1 MKEYL
6 TRCGCAPIFVGMYLR
21 TTRQRRKHGPD
32 AIYYQL
38 AENYYHKERRRSETR
53 VIHTFGRADQVDPE
67 ALRRLAQS
75 LLRVANDERID
86 LPARTFPPEVGI
98 DDIEQV
104 FDYGVLYAAHTLWEE
119 LGIGPLLRE
128 KMQQEGGEAPHD
140 TALFAMTANR
150 LARPTSKL
158 ACYEHWLADEVYWPA
173 AKVLALEHLYRAL
186 DFLLRHV
193 EALEQEIFYRTADL
207 FNADVDLIFWDTTTL
222 YCEIDDEDDDGEVWE
237 DQEIPA
243 LRKRGH
249 NKEGRDGNPQVV
261 VGLALTRDGLP
272 VRSWV
277 FPGNTADVTTI
288 HHLKDDLRGWRLNRC
303 VFVGDSGMF
312 SEANQQRLS
321 RALGRYI
328 LAVPMRKGTEVSL
341 DVLTRPGRYRDVAPH
356 LRVKE
361 VYSGAGERR
370 RRYVVCHNPDEAA
383 REQAHRARLLEV
395 VRAEL
400 AALDVRQA
408 DHPKKACELMASRRF
423 GRYLRMDARGRL
435 SIDTTKVAAE
445 AKYDGT
451 FVVTTNDDTLDAA
464 DVALGYT
471 SMMLIEGC
479 FRRMKTTGLQT
490 RPIYHWRSHRIIAH
504 VKLCVLA
511 LLLERAA
518 ELRCQQTWRTIRHTL
533 DQLKVVRYRMHGKT
547 IVQSTQVTSPLA
559 KIFRSLRIPLPKK
572 ILEVSD

>member
-1 MKEYL
+1 
-6 TRCGCAPIFVGMYLR
+6 MYLR
-21 TTRQRRKHGPD
+21 TTRQHRKHGPD

-38 AENYYHKERRRSETR
+38 AENYYHKDRRRSETR
-53 VIHTFGRADQVDPE
+53 VIYTFGRADQVDPD

-75 LLRVANDERID
+75 LLRVANDDHID
-86 LPARTFPPEVGI
+86 LPARKFPPDVGI

-104 FDYGVLYAAHTLWEE
+104 YAYGVLYAARALWEE

-128 KMQQEGGEAPHD
+128 KMQQDGCEAPHD
-140 TALFAMTANR
+140 TALLALTANR

-158 ACYEHWLADEVYWPA
+158 ACHEHWLADDVYWPE
-173 AKVLALEHLYRAL
+173 AKALTLEHLYRAM
-186 DFLLRHV
+186 DFLLRHS
-193 EALEQEIFYRTADL
+193 ESLEQELFYRTADL
-207 FNADVDLIFWDTTTL
+207 FNADVDLVFWDTTTL
-222 YCEIDDEDDDGEVWE
+222 SCESDEEDEAGESW
-237 DQEIPA
+237 QGREIPA

-249 NKEGRDGNPQVV
+249 SKDGRDNHPQVV

-288 HHLKDDLRGWRLNRC
+288 EQLKADLRGWRLNRC

-312 SEANQQRLS
+312 SEVNQRRLI

-328 LAVPMRKGTEVSL
+328 LAVPMRKVSEVPL
-341 DVLTRPGRYRDVAPH
+341 EVLSRAGRYRDVAAK

-361 VYSGAGERR
+361 VYVGQGERR
-370 RRYVVCHNPDEAA
+370 RRYLVCHNPDEAERA
-383 REQAHRARLLEV
+383 QAHRARLLEV

-400 AALDVRQA
+400 AILDVRQE
-408 DHPKKACELMASRRF
+408 DHPKRACELMAARRF
-423 GRYLRMDARGRL
+423 GRYLMMDARGRL
-435 SIDTTKVAAE
+435 RINTTKVATA
-445 AKYDGT
+445 AKYDGK
-451 FVVTTNDDTLDAA
+451 FVLTTNDDTLEAE
-464 DVALGYT
+464 DVALGYK

-490 RPIYHWRSHRIIAH
+490 RPIYHWRPHRIIAH

-511 LLLERAA
+511 LLLERTA
-518 ELRCQQTWRTIRHTL
+518 EIRCQQPWRTIRHTL
-533 DQLKVVRYRMHGKT
+533 DQWQVVRYRMHGKT
-547 IVQSTQVTSPLA
+547 IVQSTRVTSTLA
-559 KIFRSLRIPLPKK
+559 EILRSLRIPTPQK

>member
-1 MKEYL
+1 
-6 TRCGCAPIFVGMYLR
+6 MYLR

-38 AENYYHKERRRSETR
+38 AENYYHKTRRRSETR
-53 VIHTFGRADQVDPE
+53 VIYTFGRADQVDPE

-75 LLRVANDERID
+75 ILRVANDEQVD
-86 LPARTFPPEVGI
+86 LPARSFPPEVGI

-104 FDYGVLYAAHTLWEE
+104 YTYGVLYAARALWEE
-119 LGIGPLLRE
+119 LGIGPLLRT
-128 KMQQEGGEAPHD
+128 KMQQTGCEAPHD
-140 TALFAMTANR
+140 LALLAMTANR
-150 LARPTSKL
+150 LARPGSKL
-158 ACYEHWLADEVYWPA
+158 ACYEQWLADDVYWPEA
-173 AKVLALEHLYRAL
+173 HALALEHLYRAL
-186 DFLLRHV
+186 DFLLSHI
-193 EALEQEIFYRTADL
+193 ESLEQEIFFRTADL

-222 YCEIDDEDDDGEVWE
+222 YCEIDDEDEESEPW
-237 DQEIPA
+237 QTRMIPA

-249 NKEGRDGNPQVV
+249 NKEGRDNNPQVV

-288 HHLKDDLRGWRLNRC
+288 THLKDDLRGWRLNRC

-312 SEANQQRLS
+312 SEANRQRLS

-328 LAVPMRKGTEVSL
+328 LAVPMRKVTEVSL
-341 DVLTRPGRYRDVAPH
+341 DVLTRPGRYRDVAPN

-361 VYSGAGERR
+361 VYVGEGERR
-370 RRYVVCHNPDEAA
+370 RRYVICHNPEEEA
-383 REQAHRARLLEV
+383 REQAHRARLLEL

-445 AKYDGT
+445 AKYDGK

-464 DVALGYT
+464 DVALGYR
-471 SMMLIEGC
+471 SMTLIEGC

-490 RPIYHWRSHRIIAH
+490 RPIYHWRARRIIAH

-518 ELRCQQTWRTIRHTL
+518 EIRCQQTWRTIRHTL
-533 DQLKVVRYRMHGKT
+533 DQLQVVRYRMHGKT
-547 IVQSTQVTSPLA
+547 IVQSTRVTAPLA
-559 KIFRSLRIPLPKK
+559 DILQRLSVPLPQR
-572 ILEVSD
+572 ILEVADEAHASSLP

>member
-1 MKEYL
+1 
-6 TRCGCAPIFVGMYLR
+6 MYLR
-21 TTRQRRKHGPD
+21 TTRQRRKRGPD
-32 AIYYQL
+32 AIYFQL
-38 AENYYHKERRRSETR
+38 AENYYHKDRRRSETR
-53 VIHTFGRADQVDPE
+53 VIYTFGRADQVDPE

-75 LLRVANDERID
+75 ILRVANDERID
-86 LPARTFPPEVGI
+86 LPARQFPPDVGI

-104 FDYGVLYAAHTLWEE
+104 YMYGVLYAAHALWEE

-128 KMQQEGGEAPHD
+128 KMERDGCPAPHE

-150 LARPTSKL
+150 LARPASKL
-158 ACYEHWLADEVYWPA
+158 ACYEHWLADDVYWPDA
-173 AKVLALEHLYRAL
+173 QGLALEHLYRAL
-186 DFLLRHV
+186 DFLLHHIDS
-193 EALEQEIFYRTADL
+193 LEQELFFRTADL
-207 FNADVDLIFWDTTTL
+207 FNADVDLVFWDTTTL
-222 YCEIDDEDDDGEVWE
+222 YFEIDEEDEAGEDW
-237 DQEIPA
+237 QGRRIPA

-288 HHLKDDLRGWRLNRC
+288 DHLKDDLRGWRLNRC

-312 SEANQQRLS
+312 SEANRQRLG

-328 LAVPMRKGTEVSL
+328 LAVPMRKVTEVQQE
-341 DVLTRPGRYRDVAPH
+341 VLSRPGRYRDVAAN

-361 VYSGAGERR
+361 VWVGEGERR
-370 RRYVVCHNPDEAA
+370 RRYVVCHNPDEAE
-383 REQAHRARLLEV
+383 REQTHRARLLEL

-400 AALDVRQA
+400 ATLDARQA
-408 DHPKKACELMASRRF
+408 DHPKKACELMASHRF
-423 GRYLRMDARGRL
+423 GRYLSMDARGRL
-435 SIDTTKVAAE
+435 SINATKVAAE
-445 AKYDGT
+445 AKYDGK
-451 FVVTTNDDTLDAA
+451 FVVTTNDDTLDAE

-490 RPIYHWRSHRIIAH
+490 RPIYHWRPHRIIAH

-518 ELRCQQTWRTIRHTL
+518 EIRCQQTWRTIRHTL

-547 IVQSTQVTSPLA
+547 IVQSTQVTSTMAETL
-559 KIFRSLRIPLPKK
+559 RSLGIPLPKR
-572 ILEVSD
+572 ILEVSDEAHASSLS

>member
-1 MKEYL
+1 
-6 TRCGCAPIFVGMYLR
+6 MYLR
-21 TTRQRRKHGPD
+21 TTRQRRTHGPD

-53 VIHTFGRADQVDPE
+53 VIYTFGRADQVDPK

-75 LLRVANDERID
+75 ILRVANDDRID
-86 LPARTFPPEVGI
+86 LPARTFPPDVGI

-104 FDYGVLYAAHTLWEE
+104 FDYGVLYAAHALWEE

-128 KMQQEGGEAPHD
+128 KMQQDGCDAPHD

-150 LARPTSKL
+150 LARPASKL
-158 ACYEHWLADEVYWPA
+158 ACYAQWLADDVYWPE
-173 AKVLALEHLYRAL
+173 AKALALEHLYRAM
-186 DFLLRHV
+186 DFLLQHI

-207 FNADVDLIFWDTTTL
+207 LNADVDLIFWDTTTL
-222 YCEIDDEDDDGEVWE
+222 YVEIDEEDEDEARWH
-237 DQEIPA
+237 DQALPA

-249 NKEGRDGNPQVV
+249 NKEGRDGHPQVV

-277 FPGNTADVTTI
+277 FPGHTADVTTI
-288 HHLKDDLRGWRLNRC
+288 DALKADLRGWRLNRC

-312 SEANQQRLS
+312 SEANRQRLS

-328 LAVPMRKGTEVSL
+328 LAVPMRKVTEVPL
-341 DVLTRPGRYRDVAPH
+341 AVLTRAGRYRSVAH
-356 LRVKE
+356 NLRVKE
-361 VYSGAGERR
+361 VYVGEGERR

-383 REQAHRARLLEV
+383 REHAHREHLLEL

-423 GRYLRMDARGRL
+423 GRYLRMDAGGRL
-435 SIDTTKVAAE
+435 SLDTTKVAAE
-445 AKYDGT
+445 AKYDGK
-451 FVVTTNDDTLDAA
+451 FVVTTNDDTLDAE
-464 DVALGYT
+464 DIALGYT

-490 RPIYHWRSHRIIAH
+490 RPIYHWRPHRIIAH

-511 LLLERAA
+511 LLLQRAA
-518 ELRCQQTWRTIRHTL
+518 EIRCQQTWRTIRHTL
-533 DQLKVVRYRMHGKT
+533 DQLKVVRYRLHGKT
-547 IVQSTQVTSPLA
+547 ILQSTRVTAPMAEILQTPG
-559 KIFRSLRIPLPKK
+559 IPLPKK
-572 ILEVSD
+572 ILEVSESASTTLQA

>member
-1 MKEYL
+1 
-6 TRCGCAPIFVGMYLR
+6 MYLR

-38 AENYYHKERRRSETR
+38 AENYYHKDRRRSETR
-53 VIHTFGRADQVDPE
+53 VIYTFGRADQVDPD

-75 LLRVANDERID
+75 ILRVANDDRID
-86 LPARTFPPEVGI
+86 LPARKFPPDVGI

-104 FDYGVLYAAHTLWEE
+104 YAYGVLYVAHALWEE

-128 KMQQEGGEAPHD
+128 KMQQDGCEAPHD
-140 TALFAMTANR
+140 PALFVMTANR
-150 LARPTSKL
+150 LARPASKL
-158 ACYEHWLADEVYWPA
+158 ACYEHWLADEVYWPE
-173 AKVLALEHLYRAL
+173 AKTLALEHLYRAL
-186 DFLLRHV
+186 DFLLRHI
-193 EALEQEIFYRTADL
+193 EALERELFYRTADL

-222 YCEIDDEDDDGEVWE
+222 YFEIDEEDDDGEAW
-237 DQEIPA
+237 QGREIPA

-249 NKEGRDGNPQVV
+249 NKDGRDGNPQVV

-288 HHLKDDLRGWRLNRC
+288 DHLKDDLRGWRLNRC

-312 SEANQQRLS
+312 SDANRERLS

-328 LAVPMRKGTEVSL
+328 LAVPMRKVSEVQRE
-341 DVLTRPGRYRDVAPH
+341 VLSRPGRYRDVATN
-356 LRVKE
+356 LRVKA
-361 VYSGAGERR
+361 VYVGEGERR
-370 RRYVVCHNPDEAA
+370 RRYLVCHNPEEAE
-383 REQAHRARLLEV
+383 REQAHREQLLEL

-400 AALDVRQA
+400 TTLDVRQA

-435 SIDTTKVAAE
+435 SLDTAKVAAE
-445 AKYDGT
+445 AKYDGK
-451 FVVTTNDDTLDAA
+451 FVVTTNDDTLDAE
-464 DVALGYT
+464 DVALGYK
-471 SMMLIEGC
+471 SMTLIEGC
-479 FRRMKTTGLQT
+479 FRQMKTTGLQT
-490 RPIYHWRSHRIIAH
+490 RPIYHWRPHRIIAH

-518 ELRCQQTWRTIRHTL
+518 EIRCQQTWRMIRHTL

-547 IVQSTQVTSPLA
+547 IVQSTRVTSTLA
-559 KIFRSLRIPLPKK
+559 EILRSLRIPTPQK
-572 ILEVSD
+572 ILEVAD

>member
-1 MKEYL
+1 
-6 TRCGCAPIFVGMYLR
+6 MYLR

-38 AENYYHKERRRSETR
+38 AENYYHKDRRRSETR
-53 VIHTFGRADQVDPE
+53 VIYTFGRADQVDPE

-75 LLRVANDERID
+75 ILRVAHDDRID
-86 LPARTFPPEVGI
+86 LPARQFPPDVGI

-104 FDYGVLYAAHTLWEE
+104 YTYGVLYAAHALWEE
-119 LGIGPLLRE
+119 LGIGPLLR
-128 KMQQEGGEAPHD
+128 KQMAQDGCEAPHD
-140 TALFAMTANR
+140 TALFAMTAHR
-150 LARPTSKL
+150 LARPASKL
-158 ACYEHWLADEVYWPA
+158 ACYEHWLAEDVYWPDA
-173 AKVLALEHLYRAL
+173 QGLALEHLYRAL
-186 DFLLRHV
+186 DFLLHHIDS
-193 EALEQEIFYRTADL
+193 LEQELFFRTADL
-207 FNADVDLIFWDTTTL
+207 FNADVDLVFWDTTTL
-222 YCEIDDEDDDGEVWE
+222 YFEVDEEDDEGEVWH
-237 DQEIPA
+237 DRAIPA

-288 HHLKDDLRGWRLNRC
+288 THLKDDLRGWRLNRC

-312 SEANQQRLS
+312 SEANRQRLS

-328 LAVPMRKGTEVSL
+328 LAVPMRKVTEVQQE
-341 DVLTRPGRYRDVAPH
+341 VLSRPGRYRDVAH
-356 LRVKE
+356 NLRVKE
-361 VYSGAGERR
+361 VYVGTGERR

-383 REQAHRARLLEV
+383 REHAHRERLLEL

-400 AALDVRQA
+400 AALDARQA
-408 DHPKKACELMASRRF
+408 DHPKRACELMASRRC
-423 GRYLRMDARGRL
+423 GRYLRMDPKGRL
-435 SIDTTKVAAE
+435 SLDTAKVAAE
-445 AKYDGT
+445 AKYDGK
-451 FVVTTNDDTLDAA
+451 FVVTTNDDTLDAE

-471 SMMLIEGC
+471 SMTLIEGC

-490 RPIYHWRSHRIIAH
+490 RPIYHWRPHRIIAH

-518 ELRCQQTWRTIRHTL
+518 ELRCQQTWRTIRQTL
-533 DQLKVVRYRMHGKT
+533 DQLKVVRYRMQGKT
-547 IVQSTQVTSPLA
+547 ILQSTQVTSPLA
-559 KIFRSLRIPLPKK
+559 KLLRSLGIPLPKK

>member
-1 MKEYL
+1 
-6 TRCGCAPIFVGMYLR
+6 MYLR

-38 AENYYHKERRRSETR
+38 AENYYHKDRRRSETR
-53 VIHTFGRADQVDPE
+53 VIYTFGRADQVDPE

-75 LLRVANDERID
+75 ILRVANDARID
-86 LPARTFPPEVGI
+86 LPARTFPPDVGI

-104 FDYGVLYAAHTLWEE
+104 YMYGVLYAAHALWEE

-128 KMQQEGGEAPHD
+128 KMEQDGCQAPHE
-140 TALFAMTANR
+140 TALFAMTAHR
-150 LARPTSKL
+150 LARPASKL
-158 ACYEHWLADEVYWPA
+158 ACYEHWLADDVYWPDA
-173 AKVLALEHLYRAL
+173 QGLALEHLYRAL
-186 DFLLRHV
+186 DFLLHHI
-193 EALEQEIFYRTADL
+193 ESLEQELFFRTADL
-207 FNADVDLIFWDTTTL
+207 FTADVDLIFWDTTTL
-222 YCEIDDEDDDGEVWE
+222 YCEIDEEDEDGEDWHGR
-237 DQEIPA
+237 EIPA

-261 VGLALTRDGLP
+261 VGLALTREGLP

-288 HHLKDDLRGWRLNRC
+288 DHLKDDLRGWRLNRC

-312 SEANQQRLS
+312 SEANRQRLS

-328 LAVPMRKGTEVSL
+328 LAVPMRKVTEVQRE
-341 DVLTRPGRYRDVAPH
+341 VLSRPGRYRDVATN

-361 VYSGAGERR
+361 VYVGTGERR
-370 RRYVVCHNPDEAA
+370 RRYVVCYNPEEGA
-383 REQAHRARLLEV
+383 REQAHRERLLAL

-435 SIDTTKVAAE
+435 GLDTTKVAAE
-445 AKYDGT
+445 ATYDGK
-451 FVVTTNDDTLDAA
+451 FVVTTNDDTLDAE

-471 SMMLIEGC
+471 SMRLIEGC
-479 FRRMKTTGLQT
+479 FRRMKTTGLRT
-490 RPIYHWRSHRIIAH
+490 RPIYHWRPHRIIAH

-518 ELRCQQTWRTIRHTL
+518 ELRCQQTWRTIRQTL

-547 IVQSTQVTSPLA
+547 ILQNTQVTATIAETL
-559 KIFRSLRIPLPKK
+559 RSLGIPLPNK

>member
-1 MKEYL
+1 
-6 TRCGCAPIFVGMYLR
+6 MYLR

-38 AENYYHKERRRSETR
+38 AENYYHKTRRRSETR
-53 VIHTFGRADQVDPE
+53 VIYTFGRADQVDPE

-75 LLRVANDERID
+75 ILRVVNDEQID
-86 LPARTFPPEVGI
+86 LAARTFPPDVGI

-104 FDYGVLYAAHTLWEE
+104 YTYGVLYVARALWEE
-119 LGIGPLLRE
+119 VGIGPLLRA
-128 KMQQEGGEAPHD
+128 KMQQTSCEAPHEM
-140 TALFAMTANR
+140 ALLAMTANR
-150 LARPTSKL
+150 LARPMSKL
-158 ACYEHWLADEVYWPA
+158 ACYDQWLDDVYWPEA
-173 AKVLALEHLYRAL
+173 HALALEHFYRAM
-186 DFLLRHV
+186 DFLLCHI
-193 EALEQEIFYRTADL
+193 ESLEQEIFFRTADL

-222 YCEIDDEDDDGEVWE
+222 YCEIDDEDEESEQW
-237 DQEIPA
+237 QTRRLPA

-249 NKEGRDGNPQVV
+249 NKEGRDNNPQVV

-288 HHLKDDLRGWRLNRC
+288 AHLKDDLRGWRLNRC

-312 SEANQQRLS
+312 SEANRQRLS

-328 LAVPMRKGTEVSL
+328 LAVPMRKVTEVSL
-341 DVLTRPGRYRDVAPH
+341 DVLTRPGRYRDVAPN

-361 VYSGAGERR
+361 VYVGEGERR

-383 REQAHRARLLEV
+383 REQAHRARLLELV
-395 VRAEL
+395 QAEL
-400 AALDVRQA
+400 VALDVRQA
-408 DHPKKACELMASRRF
+408 DHPKKACELRASRRF

-435 SIDTTKVAAE
+435 SIDTAKVAAE
-445 AKYDGT
+445 AKYDGK

-464 DVALGYT
+464 DVALGYK
-471 SMMLIEGC
+471 SMTLIEGC
-479 FRRMKTTGLQT
+479 FRRMQTTGLQT
-490 RPIYHWRSHRIIAH
+490 RPIYHWRPHRIIAH

-518 ELRCQQTWRTIRHTL
+518 EIRCQQTWRTIRHTL
-533 DQLKVVRYRMHGKT
+533 EQLKVVRYRMHSRT
-547 IVQSTQVTSPLA
+547 IVQSTQVTAPVAAVLQ
-559 KIFRSLRIPLPKK
+559 RLGVPLPKR
-572 ILEVSD
+572 ILEVSDEAHAPSLP

>member
-1 MKEYL
+1 
-6 TRCGCAPIFVGMYLR
+6 MYLR

-38 AENYYHKERRRSETR
+38 AENYYHKARRRSETR
-53 VIHTFGRADQVDPE
+53 VIYTFGRADQVDPE

-75 LLRVANDERID
+75 LLRVANDDRID
-86 LPARTFPPEVGI
+86 LAARTVPPDVGI

-104 FDYGVLYAAHTLWEE
+104 YAYGVLYAARALWEE
-119 LGIGPLLRE
+119 LGIGPLLRA
-128 KMQQEGGEAPHD
+128 KMQQNGCQAPHD
-140 TALFAMTANR
+140 MALLAMTVHR
-150 LARPTSKL
+150 LARPGSKL
-158 ACYEHWLADEVYWPA
+158 ACDEQWLADDVYWPEA
-173 AKVLALEHLYRAL
+173 HALVLEHLYRAL
-186 DFLLRHV
+186 DFLLGHI
-193 EALEQEIFYRTADL
+193 EALEQEIFFRTADL

-222 YCEIDDEDDDGEVWE
+222 YCEIDDEDE
-237 DQEIPA
+237 DSEQWQARMIPA

-249 NKEGRDGNPQVV
+249 NKEGRDNNPQVV

-288 HHLKDDLRGWRLNRC
+288 SHLKDDLRGWRLNRC

-312 SEANQQRLS
+312 SEANRQRLS

-328 LAVPMRKGTEVSL
+328 LAVPMRKVTEVSL
-341 DVLTRPGRYRDVAPH
+341 DVLTRPGRYRDVAPN

-361 VYSGAGERR
+361 VYGGEGERR
-370 RRYVVCHNPDEAA
+370 RRDVVCHNRDEAA

-445 AKYDGT
+445 AKYDGK

-464 DVALGYT
+464 DVALGYR
-471 SMMLIEGC
+471 SMTLIEGC

-490 RPIYHWRSHRIIAH
+490 RPIYHWRSRRIIAH

-518 ELRCQQTWRTIRHTL
+518 EIRCQQTWRTIRHTL
-533 DQLKVVRYRMHGKT
+533 DQ
-547 IVQSTQVTSPLA
+547 
-559 KIFRSLRIPLPKK
+559 
-572 ILEVSD
+572 

>member
-1 MKEYL
+1 
-6 TRCGCAPIFVGMYLR
+6 MYLR

-38 AENYYHKERRRSETR
+38 AENYYHKTRRRSETR
-53 VIHTFGRADQVDPE
+53 VIYTFGRADQVDPE

-75 LLRVANDERID
+75 ILRVANDEQVD
-86 LPARTFPPEVGI
+86 LPARSFPPEVGI

-104 FDYGVLYAAHTLWEE
+104 YTYGVLYAARALWEE
-119 LGIGPLLRE
+119 LGIGPLLRT
-128 KMQQEGGEAPHD
+128 KMQQTGCEAPHD
-140 TALFAMTANR
+140 LALLAMTANR
-150 LARPTSKL
+150 LARPGSKL
-158 ACYEHWLADEVYWPA
+158 ACYEQWLADDVYWPEA
-173 AKVLALEHLYRAL
+173 HALALEHLYRAL
-186 DFLLRHV
+186 DFLLSHI
-193 EALEQEIFYRTADL
+193 ESLEQEIFFRTADL

-222 YCEIDDEDDDGEVWE
+222 YCEIDDEDEESEPW
-237 DQEIPA
+237 QTRMIPA

-249 NKEGRDGNPQVV
+249 NKEGRDNNPQVV

-288 HHLKDDLRGWRLNRC
+288 THLKDDLRGWRLNRC

-312 SEANQQRLS
+312 SEANRQRLS

-328 LAVPMRKGTEVSL
+328 LAVPMRKVTEVSL
-341 DVLTRPGRYRDVAPH
+341 DVLTRPGRYRDVAPN

-361 VYSGAGERR
+361 VYVGEGERR
-370 RRYVVCHNPDEAA
+370 RRYVICHNPEEEA
-383 REQAHRARLLEV
+383 REQAHRARLLEL

-445 AKYDGT
+445 AKYDGK
-451 FVVTTNDDTLDAA
+451 FVVTTHDDTLDAA
-464 DVALGYT
+464 DVALGYR
-471 SMMLIEGC
+471 SMTLIEGC

-490 RPIYHWRSHRIIAH
+490 RPIYHWRARRIIAH

-518 ELRCQQTWRTIRHTL
+518 EIRCQQTWRTIRHTL
-533 DQLKVVRYRMHGKT
+533 DQLQVVRYRMHGKT
-547 IVQSTQVTSPLA
+547 IVQSTRVTAPLA
-559 KIFRSLRIPLPKK
+559 DILQRLSVPLPQR
-572 ILEVSD
+572 ILEVADEAHASSLP

>member
-1 MKEYL
+1 
-6 TRCGCAPIFVGMYLR
+6 MYLR
-21 TTRQRRKHGPD
+21 TTRQRRQHGPD

-53 VIHTFGRADQVDPE
+53 VIYTFGRADQVDPE

-75 LLRVANDERID
+75 LLRVANDDRID
-86 LPARTFPPEVGI
+86 LPAHKFPPEVGI

-104 FDYGVLYAAHTLWEE
+104 RAYGVLYAARALWEE

-128 KMQQEGGEAPHD
+128 KMQQHDSEAPHE

-150 LARPTSKL
+150 LARPASKL
-158 ACYEHWLADEVYWPA
+158 SCYEHWLADEVYWPE
-173 AKVLALEHLYRAL
+173 AKSLVLEHLYRAM
-186 DFLLRHV
+186 DFLLEHIAV
-193 EALEQEIFYRTADL
+193 LEQEIFYRTADL
-207 FNADVDLIFWDTTTL
+207 LNADVDLIFWDTTTL
-222 YCEIDDEDDDGEVWE
+222 YCEIDDEDDDGEVWH
-237 DQEIPA
+237 DQEIAA

-261 VGLALTRDGLP
+261 VGLALTREGLP

-288 HHLKDDLRGWRLNRC
+288 DHLKADLRGWRLNRC

-312 SEANQQRLS
+312 SEANRQRLS

-328 LAVPMRKGTEVSL
+328 LAVPMRKVTEVQL
-341 DVLTRPGRYRDVAPH
+341 DVLTRAGRYRDVADN

-361 VYSGAGERR
+361 VYVGTGERR
-370 RRYVVCHNPDEAA
+370 RRYVVCHNPAEAA
-383 REQAHRARLLEV
+383 REEAHRERLLEL

-400 AALDVRQA
+400 AALDARQA

-435 SIDTTKVAAE
+435 RIDTIKVAAE
-445 AKYDGT
+445 AKYDGK
-451 FVVTTNDDTLDAA
+451 FVVTTNDDTLDAE

-490 RPIYHWRSHRIIAH
+490 RPIYHWRPHRIIAH

-518 ELRCQQTWRTIRHTL
+518 EIRCRQTWRTIRQTL
-533 DQLKVVRYRMHGKT
+533 DQLKVVRYRMQGKT
-547 IVQSTQVTSPLA
+547 IVQSTQVSAAMA
-559 KIFRSLRIPLPKK
+559 KIFRSLAIPQPKK
-572 ILEVSD
+572 ILEVSE